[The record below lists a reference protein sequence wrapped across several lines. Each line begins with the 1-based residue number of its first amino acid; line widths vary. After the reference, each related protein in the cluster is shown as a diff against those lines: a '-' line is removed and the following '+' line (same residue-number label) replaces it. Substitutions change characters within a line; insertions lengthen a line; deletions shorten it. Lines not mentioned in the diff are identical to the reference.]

1 MSSKDRPER
10 ELQPPGGC
18 PAAKPQAPDVHPFE
32 RLIRAI
38 AKVALG
44 LSAAALLASLAT
56 IVYSVVRRYAF
67 NAPVAWSDELVGYL
81 LVASVMLAAAES
93 LLGGEHISVDI
104 LTERLAPRGRW
115 IAFLFGLVAVAATAI
130 LLAIEGVGTV
140 RFSLLV
146 GQRSNGELALPL
158 WIPQALVPI
167 GALLLLAAAIAAFV
181 QAWRS
186 KSVPHERLTP
196 VQGIE

>member
-1 MSSKDRPER
+1 MTAIER
-10 ELQPPGGC
+10 IVGAL
-18 PAAKPQAPDVHPFE
+18 A
-32 RLIRAI
+32 RI
-38 AKVALG
+38 ALG
-44 LSAAALLASLAT
+44 LSAAALLGSLAT
-56 IVYSVVRRYAF
+56 IVYSVVQRYVF

-81 LVASVMLAAAES
+81 LVASVMLAAADA

-104 LTERLAPRGRW
+104 VTERLQPRAKRVV
-115 IAFLFGLVAVAATAI
+115 FLVGLVAVAATAV
-130 LLAIEGVGTV
+130 LLVVEGVGTV

-167 GALLLLAAAIAAFV
+167 GAALLLAAAIAAFV
-181 QAWRS
+181 GAWRA
-186 KSVPHERLTP
+186 KSVPEHRTTP